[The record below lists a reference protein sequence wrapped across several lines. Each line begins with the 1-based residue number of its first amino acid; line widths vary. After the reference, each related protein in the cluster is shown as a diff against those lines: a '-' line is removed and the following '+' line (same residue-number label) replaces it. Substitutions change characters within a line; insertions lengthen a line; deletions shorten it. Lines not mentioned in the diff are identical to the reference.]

1 MNRYRVRMNSNQQNV
16 TEVMKSIE
24 AHFDDAV
31 GRLRAILRI
40 PSISTDPAH
49 DADVRAA
56 AEWFDR
62 EFKSLGF
69 ECEVVDT
76 PGHPVVFAE
85 RKPPSEDAP
94 TILYYGHYD
103 VQPADPLDQ
112 WNSPPFEP
120 AIIDD
125 ANGGRIV
132 ARGAV
137 DDKGQVMTFIE
148 AFRAWIDTTGG
159 IPVGIKVMLEGEEES
174 GSESLEGFLDDFADR
189 LHADVCVVSD
199 TGMWNGET
207 PAITTMLRGMVYLEA
222 EVRGPGHDL
231 HSGMYGGAI
240 ANPANVLAR
249 IIASMHEDDGTITV
263 PNFYDGVE
271 DPPAQI
277 LDQWRALDFDEAAF
291 LASAEI
297 SAATGGE
304 QGRTILERTWSRPT
318 IDVNG
323 IQGGYTG
330 AGAKTIIPAACSAK
344 ISCRLVPG
352 QDPAKIESSL
362 KAFIEAGLPEG
373 FAVNFIS
380 HGVNPA
386 VVVPADSPWLA
397 AATAGLA
404 EAYEAPAAVIGSGG
418 SIPAVGDI
426 QSKLGIDALLVGFG
440 LDEDRVHSPNE
451 KFDLRCLRGGIKS
464 HAGMIGAFAARSVA
478 SAGSAGSTASQD

>member
-1 MNRYRVRMNSNQQNV
+1 MNSNQQTV
-16 TEVMKSIE
+16 GDVMKSIE
-24 AHFDDAV
+24 DHFDEAV
-31 GRLRAILRI
+31 ARLQAILRI
-40 PSISTDPAH
+40 PSISTDPTH
-49 DADVRAA
+49 FADVRAA
-56 AEWFDR
+56 ADWFDR
-62 EFKSLGF
+62 EFRSLGF

-85 RKPPSEDAP
+85 RKAPSANAP

-120 AIIDD
+120 VIVDD
-125 ANGGRIV
+125 ENGGRIV

-148 AFRAWIDTTGG
+148 AFRAWIDATGD
-159 IPVGIKVMLEGEEES
+159 IPVSIKVMLEGEEES
-174 GSESLEGFLDDFADR
+174 GSESLEGFLDAFADR
-189 LHADVCVVSD
+189 LAADVCVVSD

-222 EVRGPGHDL
+222 EIRGPGHDL

-240 ANPANVLAR
+240 ANPINVLAR
-249 IIASMHEDDGTITV
+249 IIASMHQDDGTIAV
-263 PNFYDGVE
+263 PDFYDGVE
-271 DPPAQI
+271 DPLPHI
-277 LDQWRALDFDEAAF
+277 LDQWRDLGFDEAGF

-304 QGRTILERTWSRPT
+304 TGRTILERTWSRPT
-318 IDVNG
+318 LDVNG
-323 IQGGYTG
+323 ILGGYTG
-330 AGAKTIIPAACSAK
+330 AGAKTIIPATCSAK

-352 QDPAKIESSL
+352 QDPTKIEASL
-362 KAFIEAGLPEG
+362 RAFIEAGLPKG
-373 FAVNFIS
+373 FSVAFIS
-380 HGVNPA
+380 HGVHPA

-404 EAYEAPAAVIGSGG
+404 EAYDVPAAVIGSGG

-464 HAGMIGAFAARSVA
+464 HAGMIGAFAARSA
-478 SAGSAGSTASQD
+478 D

>member
-1 MNRYRVRMNSNQQNV
+1 MNRYRVCMNSNQQTV
-16 TEVMKSIE
+16 GDVMKSIE
-24 AHFDDAV
+24 DHFDEAV
-31 GRLRAILRI
+31 ARLQAILRI
-40 PSISTDPAH
+40 PSISTDPTH
-49 DADVRAA
+49 FADVRAA
-56 AEWFDR
+56 ADWFDR
-62 EFKSLGF
+62 EFRSLGF

-85 RKPPSEDAP
+85 RKAPSANAP

-120 AIIDD
+120 VIVDD
-125 ANGGRIV
+125 ENGGRIV

-148 AFRAWIDTTGG
+148 AFRAWIDATGD
-159 IPVGIKVMLEGEEES
+159 IPVSIKVMLEGEEES
-174 GSESLEGFLDDFADR
+174 GSESLEGFLDAFADR
-189 LHADVCVVSD
+189 LAADVCVVSD

-222 EVRGPGHDL
+222 EIRGPGHDL

-240 ANPANVLAR
+240 ANPINVLAR
-249 IIASMHEDDGTITV
+249 IIASMHQDDGTIAV
-263 PNFYDGVE
+263 PDFYDGVE
-271 DPPAQI
+271 DPLPHI
-277 LDQWRALDFDEAAF
+277 LDQWRDLGFDEAGF

-304 QGRTILERTWSRPT
+304 TGRTILERTWSRPT
-318 IDVNG
+318 LDVNG
-323 IQGGYTG
+323 ILGGYTG
-330 AGAKTIIPAACSAK
+330 AGAKTIIPATCSAK

-352 QDPAKIESSL
+352 QDPTKIEASL
-362 KAFIEAGLPEG
+362 RAFIEAGLPKG
-373 FAVNFIS
+373 FSVAFIS
-380 HGVNPA
+380 HGVHPA

-404 EAYEAPAAVIGSGG
+404 EAYDAPAAVIGSGG

-464 HAGMIGAFAARSVA
+464 HAGMIGAFAARA
-478 SAGSAGSTASQD
+478 AD

>member
-31 GRLRAILRI
+31 GRLQAILRI

-137 DDKGQVMTFIE
+137 DDKGQVMTFI
-148 AFRAWIDTTGG
+148 
-159 IPVGIKVMLEGEEES
+159 
-174 GSESLEGFLDDFADR
+174 
-189 LHADVCVVSD
+189 
-199 TGMWNGET
+199 
-207 PAITTMLRGMVYLEA
+207 
-222 EVRGPGHDL
+222 
-231 HSGMYGGAI
+231 
-240 ANPANVLAR
+240 
-249 IIASMHEDDGTITV
+249 
-263 PNFYDGVE
+263 
-271 DPPAQI
+271 
-277 LDQWRALDFDEAAF
+277 
-291 LASAEI
+291 
-297 SAATGGE
+297 
-304 QGRTILERTWSRPT
+304 
-318 IDVNG
+318 
-323 IQGGYTG
+323 
-330 AGAKTIIPAACSAK
+330 
-344 ISCRLVPG
+344 
-352 QDPAKIESSL
+352 
-362 KAFIEAGLPEG
+362 
-373 FAVNFIS
+373 
-380 HGVNPA
+380 
-386 VVVPADSPWLA
+386 
-397 AATAGLA
+397 
-404 EAYEAPAAVIGSGG
+404 
-418 SIPAVGDI
+418 
-426 QSKLGIDALLVGFG
+426 
-440 LDEDRVHSPNE
+440 
-451 KFDLRCLRGGIKS
+451 
-464 HAGMIGAFAARSVA
+464 
-478 SAGSAGSTASQD
+478 

>member
-1 MNRYRVRMNSNQQNV
+1 MNRYRVCMNSNQQTV
-16 TEVMKSIE
+16 GDVMKSIE
-24 AHFDDAV
+24 DHFDEAV
-31 GRLRAILRI
+31 ARLQAILRI
-40 PSISTDPAH
+40 PSISTDPTH
-49 DADVRAA
+49 FADVRAA
-56 AEWFDR
+56 ADWFDR
-62 EFKSLGF
+62 EFRSLGF

-85 RKPPSEDAP
+85 RKAPSANAP

-120 AIIDD
+120 VIVDD
-125 ANGGRIV
+125 ENGGRIV

-148 AFRAWIDTTGG
+148 AFRAWIDATGD
-159 IPVGIKVMLEGEEES
+159 IPVSIKVMLEGEEES
-174 GSESLEGFLDDFADR
+174 GSESLEGFLDAFADR
-189 LHADVCVVSD
+189 LAADVCVVSD

-222 EVRGPGHDL
+222 EIRGPGHDL

-240 ANPANVLAR
+240 ANPINVLAR
-249 IIASMHEDDGTITV
+249 IIASMHQDDGTIAV
-263 PNFYDGVE
+263 PDFYDGVE
-271 DPPAQI
+271 DPLPHI
-277 LDQWRALDFDEAAF
+277 LDQWRDLGFDEAGF

-304 QGRTILERTWSRPT
+304 TGRTILERTWSRPT
-318 IDVNG
+318 LDVNG
-323 IQGGYTG
+323 ILGGYTG
-330 AGAKTIIPAACSAK
+330 AGAKTIIPATCSAK

-352 QDPAKIESSL
+352 QDPTKIEASL
-362 KAFIEAGLPEG
+362 RAFIEAGLPKG
-373 FAVNFIS
+373 FSVAFIS
-380 HGVNPA
+380 HGVHPA

-404 EAYEAPAAVIGSGG
+404 EAYDVPAAVIGSGG

-464 HAGMIGAFAARSVA
+464 HAGMIGAFAARSA
-478 SAGSAGSTASQD
+478 D